1 MVRNCLVG
9 KGMVSKKEKTAGAQR
24 LDYRKYMCNDACSME
39 SVSSFCLQMQFN
51 QAAAFRTAG
60 VPEEG

>member
-1 MVRNCLVG
+1 MMKNER
-9 KGMVSKKEKTAGAQR
+9 TAGAQR